1 MSIYYA
7 GIGSRST
14 PEEVLEA
21 FEYLG
26 EELAI
31 RGYILRSG
39 GANGADSAFEKG
51 CVKANGEKEI
61 YLPWKGFNNNNSQ
74 LYEYQN
80 NVEAMDIAKKYHPNF
95 YALKPAAKSLMARNS
110 YQVLGSDLQTP
121 SSFVVCYT
129 EGGQRGGG
137 TGQAL
142 RIASDNNIMICDF
155 GRWDTFKAIDI
166 AKRLVLKV
174 EELFPIQKNMDIDR

>member
-14 PEEVLEA
+14 PKEVLEA

-26 EELAI
+26 EELAK
-31 RGYILRSG
+31 RGYVLRSG

-51 CVKANGEKEI
+51 CTKANGEKEI
-61 YLPWKGFNNNNSQ
+61 YLPWKCFNNNNSP
-74 LYEYQN
+74 LYSYVN
-80 NVEAMDIAKKYHPNF
+80 SVEAMDIAKKYHPNF
-95 YALKPAAKSLMARNS
+95 QILKPAVKNLMARNG
-110 YQVLGSDLQTP
+110 YQVLGSDLRTP

-142 RIASDNNIMICDF
+142 RIASDHSIMICDF
-155 GRWDTFKAIDI
+155 GRWDKTKAMDI

-174 EELFPIQKNMDIDR
+174 EEMFPFNMEIER